1 MRRTYLDI
9 SKQLWWDHHAGGVT
23 RVAKNDDPRS
33 LPRPDSP
40 AFGLC
45 ETAPQPF
52 DAREKLFV
60 DISVLERRRPTAV
73 ARRGVRAANYKNENS
88 GDPCTA
94 HVPRHLYCHMMVK
107 VIRRE
112 EHHGAV
118 AVAQRDNGV
127 HESLVR
133 PARHHHLAIFN
144 AVFRTQL
151 GLERVDELCRAS
163 IWSVRVDFGIVE
175 DRFTGSFECGGRRLL
190 RGCRGRLSVCWHP
203 DAGGVCGVSGAQL
216 YARLTFQ
223 WTMP

>member
-88 GDPCTA
+88 GDRCTA

-144 AVFRTQL
+144 AVFSA
-151 GLERVDELCRAS
+151 AS
-163 IWSVRVDFGIVE
+163 MR
-175 DRFTGSFECGGRRLL
+175 
-190 RGCRGRLSVCWHP
+190 
-203 DAGGVCGVSGAQL
+203 
-216 YARLTFQ
+216 FQ
-223 WTMP
+223 WWFKCCSMILRAFHFSLRIFHYLRIYPRNCNNY